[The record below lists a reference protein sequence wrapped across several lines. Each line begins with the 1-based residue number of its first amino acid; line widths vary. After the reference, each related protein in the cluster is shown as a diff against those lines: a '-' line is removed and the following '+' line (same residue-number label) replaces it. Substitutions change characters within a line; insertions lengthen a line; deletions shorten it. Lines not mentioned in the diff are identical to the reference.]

1 MNDESTLDSVLESY
15 PTDELTTSEEYL
27 QKIEYNTHMSSV
39 SLQYIYVLA
48 ILVITFTALILL
60 FKHWYFDGI

>member
-1 MNDESTLDSVLESY
+1 MNDDSTLDSVLDY
-15 PTDELTTSEEYL
+15 YTTDELTTSEEYL
-27 QKIEYNTHMSSV
+27 QKIEYNTHMASV

>member
-27 QKIEYNTHMSSV
+27 QKIEYNTHMASV
-39 SLQYIYVLA
+39 SLQYINVL
-48 ILVITFTALILL
+48 
-60 FKHWYFDGI
+60 

>member
-1 MNDESTLDSVLESY
+1 MNDDSTLDSVLDY
-15 PTDELTTSEEYL
+15 YTTDELTTSEEYL
-27 QKIEYNTHMSSV
+27 QKIEYNTHMASV

-48 ILVITFTALILL
+48 ILVITFTAIILL

>member
-27 QKIEYNTHMSSV
+27 QKIEYNTHMASV